1 MATES
6 SSALELEASSESIA
20 QKMGFFRVPD
30 LLVKLSTK
38 CLSELD
44 AVRSPTSPLDLKF
57 FTGLGTKSP
66 RSSSLDA
73 SQNQKILLGDRVGL
87 GLVDSLTDE
96 NPTPL
101 GGRKVLL
108 GSEMR
113 ITDNLSRKNSST
125 APVQA
130 GELEHKDDNMSD
142 GLKGSIMSL
151 DDIVN
156 SEDYTCVVSRGP
168 NPRTTHIFGDRVFEF
183 QIDQM
188 MPVESKGE
196 ECMFPQ
202 VKEGVMSFCSFC
214 SEKLKEGKDIYIY
227 QGDKAFCSTEC
238 RESFMEDEMEEGKPV
253 ICQPASPSSSPFD
266 GGRIF
271 QLIR

>member
-1 MATES
+1 MASES
-6 SSALELEASSESIA
+6 SAVPQASTESIA

-38 CLSELD
+38 CLIELD

-57 FTGLGTKSP
+57 FTSLGTKSP
-66 RSSSLDA
+66 RSSSLDV

-101 GGRKVLL
+101 SSRKVLL

-125 APVQA
+125 APVQV
-130 GELEHKDDNMSD
+130 GEVEQKDDNMSD
-142 GLKGSIMSL
+142 GLKGSIVSL
-151 DDIVN
+151 DDIIN

-183 QIDQM
+183 QVEQL
-188 MPVESKGE
+188 MPDESKGE
-196 ECMFPQ
+196 ESMSH
-202 VKEGVMSFCSFC
+202 VKEGAMSFCCFC

-227 QGDKAFCSTEC
+227 QGDKAFCSMEC
-238 RESFMEDEMEEGKPV
+238 RENFMEDEMEEGEPM
-253 ICQPASPSSSPFD
+253 IDHPAPPSSSPFD
-266 GGRIF
+266 GGRTF

>member
-1 MATES
+1 MAAEPS
-6 SSALELEASSESIA
+6 SDSQTSSESIA

-38 CLSELD
+38 CLIELD

-87 GLVDSLTDE
+87 GLVDCLSDE

-101 GGRKVLL
+101 GSRKVLL

-113 ITDNLSRKNSST
+113 ITDNLTRKNSST

-130 GELEHKDDNMSD
+130 GDSEQKDENMSD
-142 GLKGSIMSL
+142 GVKGSIMSL

-168 NPRTTHIFGDRVFEF
+168 NPRTTHIFGDHVFEF
-183 QIDQM
+183 QVEQL
-188 MPVESKGE
+188 MPDEGKGE
-196 ECMFPQ
+196 DSIPPHVQ
-202 VKEGVMSFCSFC
+202 GGTMSFCCFC
-214 SEKLKEGKDIYIY
+214 NEKLKEGKDIYIY
-227 QGDKAFCSTEC
+227 QGDKAFCSMEC
-238 RESFMEDEMEEGKPV
+238 RENFMEDEMEEGETM
-253 ICQPASPSSSPFD
+253 IDLPASPGSSPFNN
-266 GGRIF
+266 GPIF

>member
-1 MATES
+1 MAAES
-6 SSALELEASSESIA
+6 SSVPQTPTESIG

-38 CLSELD
+38 CLIELD

-66 RSSSLDA
+66 RSSSAEA
-73 SQNQKILLGDRVGL
+73 SQNQKVGL

-101 GGRKVLL
+101 GSRKVLL

-113 ITDNLSRKNSST
+113 ITDNLTRKSSST

-130 GELEHKDDNMSD
+130 GEVQQQDENMSD
-142 GLKGSIMSL
+142 GLEGSIMSL

-183 QIDQM
+183 EVEQL
-188 MPVESKGE
+188 MPDESKGE
-196 ECMFPQ
+196 EI
-202 VKEGVMSFCSFC
+202 VLTLAKEGAMSFCCFC
-214 SEKLKEGKDIYIY
+214 HEKLKEGKDIYIY
-227 QGDKAFCSTEC
+227 QGDKAFCSMEC
-238 RESFMEDEMEEGKPV
+238 RENFMEEEMEDGEPV
-253 ICQPASPSSSPFD
+253 IYHPAPPSDSLFD
-266 GGRIF
+266 EGRIF
-271 QLIR
+271 QLIH

>member
-1 MATES
+1 MTAES
-6 SSALELEASSESIA
+6 SSVSQTSSESIA

-30 LLVKLSTK
+30 VLVKLSTK
-38 CLSELD
+38 CLIELD

-57 FTGLGTKSP
+57 FTGLGAKSP
-66 RSSSLDA
+66 RSFSLDA

-87 GLVDSLTDE
+87 GLVDSLSDE
-96 NPTPL
+96 NPTPM
-101 GGRKVLL
+101 GSRKVLL

-113 ITDNLSRKNSST
+113 ITDNLPRKNSST

-130 GELEHKDDNMSD
+130 EEVVQKDDNMSD
-142 GLKGSIMSL
+142 GMKGSIMSL

-183 QIDQM
+183 QVEQL
-188 MPVESKGE
+188 MPNESKGAE
-196 ECMFPQ
+196 SMSPH
-202 VKEGVMSFCSFC
+202 VKEGTMSFCCFC

-227 QGDKAFCSTEC
+227 QGDKAFCSMEC
-238 RESFMEDEMEEGKPV
+238 RENFMEDEMEQGEPMTDHHV
-253 ICQPASPSSSPFD
+253 SPSSSPFED
-266 GGRIF
+266 GRIF